1 MRGFIINKLMKYLL
15 ILLVLFYFVSC
26 SKEDT
31 KQTDNIRKDIGEDIE
46 NPADTNLTPEEKF
59 SASLMSDFLESS
71 EDDDL
76 ADFIESEIYKTSRDY
91 NGTAMVEVTP
101 STWLVCF
108 EKEGAYKNYLLQK
121 LVDNTSNE
129 YYFSL
134 KETSLSVSDVITR
147 RSIKAPAGDQ

>member
-1 MRGFIINKLMKYLL
+1 MMLL
-15 ILLVLFYFVSC
+15 ISC
-26 SKEDT
+26 SKEETQSLDNLKKDT
-31 KQTDNIRKDIGEDIE
+31 GEDIE

-76 ADFIESEIYKTSRDY
+76 ADFVETEIYKTAQNY

-101 STWLVCF
+101 STWLVSF
-108 EKEGAYKNYLLQK
+108 EKEGISKNYLLQK
-121 LVDNTSNE
+121 YVDIRSNE

-134 KETSLSVSDVITR
+134 KETGLTISDIVSRKSLKLPS
-147 RSIKAPAGDQ
+147 GD